1 MMRKYIENK
10 LIEEFKDKEHFS
22 REELFDFFRY
32 FEPDLKEGTFGWRIY
47 DLKQKNIIRSI
58 KRGVYVISYKPG
70 YEPLISPDL
79 LGIAKQLSERFKEI
93 KFCIWETMWLNE
105 FAQHQMSRSVLIIE
119 MEKGF
124 EESFFYNL
132 KDFIPRDIFLNPD
145 EKEIDLYIAES
156 NQPVVLKKL
165 LTRSPVS
172 KRTENNIEFYIPTLE
187 KILVDLFT
195 EEKLFHTVQGSELI
209 HVYENAIT
217 GYSINF
223 TKMFSYAKRRQREQD
238 IKKFLSIHMS
248 HVLKGILDD

>member
-1 MMRKYIENK
+1 MLKYLENK
-10 LIEEFKDKEHFS
+10 LIEEFKDREYFS
-22 REELFDFFRY
+22 REELFDFFRD

-58 KRGVYVISYKPG
+58 KRGIYVISYKPE
-70 YEPLISPDL
+70 YKPITSPDL
-79 LGIAKQLSERFKEI
+79 LEIAKQLSEQFKEI
-93 KFCIWETMWLNE
+93 KYCIWETSWLNE
-105 FAQHQMSRSVLIIE
+105 FVQHQISRSILIVE

-132 KDFIPRDIFLNPD
+132 KDVIPNDVFLNPD
-145 EKEIDLYIAES
+145 EKEIDFYIAES
-156 NQPVVLKKL
+156 NQPVVLKYL

-187 KILVDLFT
+187 KILVDLFA

-209 HVYENAIT
+209 HIYENAIT

-223 TKMFSYAKRRQREQD
+223 TTMFSYAKRRKRGQD
-238 IKKFLSIHMS
+238 IKRFLTIHMS
-248 HVLKGILDD
+248 HVLKGVLDD